1 MPPLTEEQ
9 FLRKQLS
16 QEDQKIENDPN
27 AVYADAMREERTAN
41 LLDQLNPDNLLT
53 DIEHRIRG
61 EKKDP
66 FTQKWI
72 PISKKY
78 TREINEELVSNFVS
92 FLGAI
97 LNQNT
102 SMSNFSTNEINNMM
116 GMIITYVKN
125 DLTVNDEKYDIVGN
139 WTEMDRI
146 ANIICITC
154 LSTFKQALNG
164 TFSRRVFGTMKVS
177 ADLTREPK
185 KSWKDALA
193 VWR

>member
-1 MPPLTEEQ
+1 MQTTEEQ
-9 FLRKQLS
+9 LLRKQID
-16 QEDQKIENDPN
+16 QEDRKIESDPN
-27 AVYADAMREERTAN
+27 VVFADNMREEKTAN

-66 FTQKWI
+66 YTHRWV
-72 PISKKY
+72 PISKTY
-78 TREINEELVSNFVS
+78 TNAINEELVSNFVS

-116 GMIITYVKN
+116 MMIITYVKN

-164 TFSRRVFGTMKVS
+164 TFSRRVFGTMKMS
-177 ADLTREPK
+177 ADLSKEPK
-185 KSWKDALA
+185 KTWKDTLA
-193 VWR
+193 IWR

>member
-1 MPPLTEEQ
+1 MITEEQ
-9 FLRKQLS
+9 VLRKQLS

-27 AVYADAMREERTAN
+27 AIYADSLREEKTAN
-41 LLDQLNPDNLLT
+41 LLDQLNPDNLLV

-66 FTQKWI
+66 YTQRWV
-72 PISKKY
+72 PISEKY
-78 TREINEELVSNFVS
+78 SRAINEELISNFVS
-92 FLGAI
+92 FLGSI

-102 SMSNFSTNEINNMM
+102 SMSNFTQHEINNMM
-116 GMIITYVKN
+116 TMIITYVKN
-125 DLTVNDEKYDIVGN
+125 DLTVNDEKYEIVGN

-154 LSTFKQALNG
+154 FSTFKQAMNG

-177 ADLTREPK
+177 ADLTKENK
-185 KSWKDALA
+185 KSWKDA
-193 VWR
+193 VQFWR

>member
-1 MPPLTEEQ
+1 MTTEEQ
-9 FLRKQLS
+9 FLNRQLS
-16 QEDQKIENDPN
+16 QEDRKIDNDPN
-27 AVYADAMREERTAN
+27 AVYADQLREERTAN

-66 FTQKWI
+66 YTKQWV
-72 PISKKY
+72 PISVKY
-78 TREINEELVSNFVS
+78 SREINEQLISNFIS

-102 SMSNFSTNEINNMM
+102 SMSNFTTNEINNMM
-116 GMIITYVKN
+116 TMIITYVKN

-146 ANIICITC
+146 ANIICLTC
-154 LSTFKQALNG
+154 FSTFKQAMNG
-164 TFSRRVFGTMKVS
+164 TFSRRVFGALKVS
-177 ADLTREPK
+177 ADLTQDKK
-185 KSWKDALA
+185 KSWKDAVA
-193 VWR
+193 FWR